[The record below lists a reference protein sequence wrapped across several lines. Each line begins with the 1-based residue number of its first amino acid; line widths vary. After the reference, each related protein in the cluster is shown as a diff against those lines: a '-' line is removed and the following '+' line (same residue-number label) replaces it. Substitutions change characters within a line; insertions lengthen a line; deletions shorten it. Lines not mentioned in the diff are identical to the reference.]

1 MRRREFIA
9 GIGGAVAAWPLR
21 ADAQGARKPL
31 IGILFHSNPEPVV
44 GQLRGALARLGYR
57 DGDTIELD
65 VRVANGSEARLAEM
79 AGDLAARKVDAI
91 FAFTTPAALAAKAA
105 TGSIPIVISA
115 ADPVGSGLVASLA
128 RPGDNIT
135 GMSLAVPEIAGKI
148 LGLLH
153 EALPA
158 ARRVGALVNVSDP
171 FHRRLVEGIEAANR
185 NVMLDLRV
193 HGLAN
198 PDELEGAFAR
208 MAADKLD
215 AAIVQPTLPRAAAIA
230 LGFRY
235 NIPTA
240 SPVSG
245 YATAGGFLSYA
256 GKLAE
261 NSAVIAAQIDQILRG
276 AKPADMAVR
285 QPTKFE
291 LVLNLKT
298 AQAMGITIPP
308 LLLAQADEVIE

>member
-9 GIGGAVAAWPLR
+9 GIGGVVAAWPLR

-44 GQLRGALARLGYR
+44 GQLRSALARLGHR

-79 AGDLAARKVDAI
+79 AGDLVARKVDAI

-105 TGSIPIVISA
+105 TASIPIVISA

-128 RPGDNIT
+128 RPGGNIT

-158 ARRVGALVNVSDP
+158 ARRIGALVNASDP

-185 NVMLDLRV
+185 IVKLDLRV
-193 HGLAN
+193 HGLAK
-198 PDELEGAFAR
+198 PDELETAFAQ
-208 MAADKLD
+208 MVADKID
-215 AAIVQPTLPRAAAIA
+215 AGIVQPTCRARQRLHSDFGIQYPYGIA
-230 LGFRY
+230 GSWLC
-235 NIPTA
+235 
-240 SPVSG
+240 SG
-245 YATAGGFLSYA
+245 WRLLVLCREAVGNLCRNRGPDRPDSQRCQTCRYA
-256 GKLAE
+256 GLATDQSL
-261 NSAVIAAQIDQILRG
+261 NSCS
-276 AKPADMAVR
+276 
-285 QPTKFE
+285 T
-291 LVLNLKT
+291 
-298 AQAMGITIPP
+298 
-308 LLLAQADEVIE
+308 

>member
-1 MRRREFIA
+1 M
-9 GIGGAVAAWPLR
+9 
-21 ADAQGARKPL
+21 
-31 IGILFHSNPEPVV
+31 V
-44 GQLRGALARLGYR
+44 GQLRAALARLGHR
-57 DGDTIELD
+57 DGDTIEFL
-65 VRVANGSEARLAEM
+65 VRVANGSEARLAEL
-79 AGDLAARKVDAI
+79 ATDLAARKVDAI

-128 RPGDNIT
+128 RPGGNIT
-135 GMSLAVPEIAGKI
+135 GMSLAVPEIAGAI

-158 ARRVGALVNVSDP
+158 ARRIGALVNVSDP

-193 HGLAN
+193 HGLAK
-198 PDELEGAFAR
+198 PDELEAAFAR
-208 MAADKLD
+208 MVSDKLD

-230 LGFRY
+230 FGLRHK
-235 NIPTA
+235 IPTA

-245 YATAGGFLSYA
+245 YAAAGGFLSDA

-261 NSAVIAAQIDQILRG
+261 TSAVIAAQIDLTLKG
-276 AKPADMAVR
+276 ARPAEIAVR
-285 QPTKFE
+285 QPIKFE
-291 LVLNLKT
+291 LVLNMKT

-308 LLLAQADEVIE
+308 LLLAQADGVIE